1 MSEITAEGGHFF
13 GVYCA
18 GNTPDARAR
27 ELTPSR
33 DSIEE
38 VVADLQKAQA
48 QRSIIGFAQIIST
61 ATLDPVEPAGATIER
76 LRQTDKAS
84 ARSRRHSVLS
94 DSMGPETPRI
104 GQSVGYLMLAMT
116 VICLGTVVGVLLV
129 P

>member
-1 MSEITAEGGHFF
+1 MSEITADGSHFF
-13 GVYCA
+13 GVYSV
-18 GNTPDARAR
+18 GNTLDARTH

-33 DSIEE
+33 DTVEE

-48 QRSIIGFAQIIST
+48 QRSVIGFAQIIST

-76 LRQTDKAS
+76 LRRTDKAS
-84 ARSRRHSVLS
+84 ARSRRPSVLS

-104 GQSVGYLMLAMT
+104 GQSVGYLMLAMA
-116 VICLGTVVGVLLV
+116 VICIGTVVGVLLV